1 MSIYAFCKIFSK
13 NQNFR
18 NQIKDPGERRA
29 ALAKSKHAET
39 LAQLKADK
47 QRKEDAKRA
56 SERKSLKVA
65 DVFSSEEDSDD
76 DERVTRSDSSDIDSD
91 DGTFFYEKIWPEIK
105 ILFENRNF
113 IKKRNYQNS
122 KFWSKKSLNVS
133 QKSKFRSKIK
143 ILVKTRNLVKI
154 D

>member
-1 MSIYAFCKIFSK
+1 VSIYAFCKIFSK

-91 DGTFFYEKIWPEIK
+91 DGTVFDYFLTIK
-105 ILFENRNF
+105 KLGENLNF
-113 IKKRNYQNS
+113 IQKGHFFFRFHE
-122 KFWSKKSLNVS
+122 KFCN
-133 QKSKFRSKIK
+133 FFFG
-143 ILVKTRNLVKI
+143 
-154 D
+154 